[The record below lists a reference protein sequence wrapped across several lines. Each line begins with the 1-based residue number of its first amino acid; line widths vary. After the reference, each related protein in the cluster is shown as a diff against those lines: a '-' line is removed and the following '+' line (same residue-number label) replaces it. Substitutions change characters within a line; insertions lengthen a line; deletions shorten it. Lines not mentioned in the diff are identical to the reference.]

1 MLDLSQPWIS
11 SIHNIYEQLTDKT
24 NISYNMSSLDPAYI
38 DWLKETTNRL
48 WPIIRDGHFALHTY
62 HTNFNLGKKDI
73 GKADEKEKEIDVLC
87 DKYGPLYSNIAF
99 AKVDEDA
106 WVTSY
111 RVS

>member
-1 MLDLSQPWIS
+1 
-11 SIHNIYEQLTDKT
+11 
-24 NISYNMSSLDPAYI
+24 MSSLDPAYI
-38 DWLKETTNRL
+38 DWLKKTTTRL

-73 GKADEKEKEIDVLC
+73 GKADEKEEEIRVLC

-99 AKVDEDA
+99 AKVDEEA